1 MARIKP
7 KLPEFTGALAKPV
20 SSSVV
25 FPRDEKYWATCFDEK
40 YDDLQRQ
47 RLKKMP
53 LLATALGIKFDH
65 LDLSKD
71 RDLMAFYGCIAM
83 HLAMLVCPGF
93 QEKRRGK
100 VLRETV
106 RWALVEIEKGK
117 QTGRYRTDLDGCLD
131 QLKHL
136 EPELARPAN
145 RVQLQRRA
153 KALRNLV
160 SQDRASLKRAHRKQ
174 LH

>member
-7 KLPEFTGALAKPV
+7 ELPKFTGALAKPV

-25 FPRDEKYWATCFDEK
+25 FPRNQKYWAECQEQSSDE
-40 YDDLQRQ
+40 LHQQ

-53 LLATALGIKFDH
+53 LLATALGIQFDH

-83 HLAMLVCPGF
+83 HLAILVCPGF
-93 QEKRRGK
+93 QEKKRGK
-100 VLRETV
+100 VPREIV
-106 RWALVEIEKGK
+106 RWLLVNIEKGK
-117 QTGRYRTDLDGCLD
+117 QTGRYRSDLDGCLD
-131 QLKHL
+131 FMKDT

-153 KALRNLV
+153 KTLRNLV

>member
-1 MARIKP
+1 MPRKKLNLP
-7 KLPEFTGALAKPV
+7 KFTGALAKPV

-25 FPRDEKYWATCFDEK
+25 HPRNEKYWAESIDQK
-40 YDDLQRQ
+40 YNDLHQQ

-65 LDLSKD
+65 LDHTKD
-71 RDLMAFYGCIAM
+71 RDLMAFWGCIAM
-83 HLAMLVCPGF
+83 HLAILICPGF

-100 VLRETV
+100 YPREIV
-106 RWALVEIEKGK
+106 RWALVVIEAGK
-117 QTGRYRTDLDGCLD
+117 QEGRYRSDLDGCLHI
-131 QLKHL
+131 LKAN
-136 EPELARPAN
+136 EPELAHAWN
-145 RVQLQRRA
+145 REQLQRRA
-153 KALRNLV
+153 KLLRNLI